1 MTNLDKIRTMPPE
14 ELGAFLSNLVAI
26 EDCFE
31 CPIRD
36 VCNERMVNPNN
47 EAFHTCE
54 LSFYHWLQ
62 REYKPGYF
70 ENQKESSAMITA
82 ESKAKLFEKTYDA
95 YLLARSVTRV
105 YGVESPPGQSAM
117 KKLRAEMKACSDR
130 DLLEEYLDYQN
141 RENKRIES
149 IWGEW

>member
-1 MTNLDKIRTMPPE
+1 MKKYKVQLIQTYAFEYEVEAENRVQAEVKAREIYKNSDYKNGDDFFALRLCHMQRMFLKLCPLKKDVNNMTNLDKIRTMPPE
-14 ELGAFLSNLVAI
+14 ELGVFLSNLTTI

-70 ENQKESSAMITA
+70 ENQ
-82 ESKAKLFEKTYDA
+82 
-95 YLLARSVTRV
+95 
-105 YGVESPPGQSAM
+105 
-117 KKLRAEMKACSDR
+117 
-130 DLLEEYLDYQN
+130 
-141 RENKRIES
+141 
-149 IWGEW
+149 